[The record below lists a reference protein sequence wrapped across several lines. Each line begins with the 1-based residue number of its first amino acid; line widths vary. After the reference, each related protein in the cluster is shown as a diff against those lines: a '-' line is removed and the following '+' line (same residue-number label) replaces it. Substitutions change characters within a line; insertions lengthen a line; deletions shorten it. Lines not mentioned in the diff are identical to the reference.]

1 MPSSL
6 LGRLLSL
13 LVLCVLLVGPGGGL
27 ATPAAAAGPR
37 AVSQDDADPGSD
49 EPASVSSPEP
59 GQATEAPAP
68 PKITAASAIAVDID
82 ADQVLYALAP
92 DERRAPASTTK
103 MATALVVRRHV
114 EDLEGT
120 TVTVEEG
127 DTVEPPFST
136 MGLQAGDV
144 LTVQDLLYG
153 LLLPSGN
160 DAAKA
165 LARLVGA
172 QLPGGEADPI
182 ATFVQAMNDLCA
194 ELGAK
199 NTTFVNP
206 AGEDQEGH
214 LSTAR
219 DLAILAGALLD
230 DPALA
235 EIVRTPSI
243 EVTYGGE
250 AERRLTLEN
259 TNQLLGE
266 TGIIG
271 VKTGSTD
278 AAGGCLV
285 VGAAYSER
293 NRVVLVVL
301 GSDLEYEG
309 DAPEPSKDAR
319 FLDMLAMIQGLNEDY
334 DWLAADDPEA
344 VPGLR
349 EALAAWEVT
358 MEDAADLVL
367 PADQD
372 GELTFKLR
380 LGPAAKPG
388 EEVGRVLFFAGS
400 TQIAERPIYQV

>member
-1 MPSSL
+1 MRSSI
-6 LGRLLSL
+6 GRLLSL
-13 LVLCVLLVGPGGGL
+13 LVLCILLAGPGGGP
-27 ATPAAAAGPR
+27 ATPALAAGP
-37 AVSQDDADPGSD
+37 AAASQDDADPTPD
-49 EPASVSSPEP
+49 ETAEAGSPEP
-59 GQATEAPAP
+59 AQDAEVAAP
-68 PKITAASAIAVDID
+68 PEITAASAIAVDID

-92 DERRAPASTTK
+92 DEQRAPASTTK

-120 TVTVEEG
+120 TVTVEGG

-165 LARLVGA
+165 LARSVGA
-172 QLPGGEADPI
+172 QLPGGEADPV

-194 ELGAK
+194 ELGAN

-206 AGEDQEGH
+206 AGEDQEGQ
-214 LSTAR
+214 LSTAH
-219 DLAILAGALLD
+219 DLARLATAVLN
-230 DPALA
+230 DPVLA
-235 EIVRTPSI
+235 EVVRTPSI

-278 AAGGCLV
+278 DAGGCLV
-285 VGAAYSER
+285 VGAEYSER

-301 GSDLEYEG
+301 GSDLEYAG
-309 DAPEPSKDAR
+309 DAPEPSEDAR
-319 FLDMLAMIQGLNEDY
+319 FLDMLEMIQGLNEDY

-358 MEDAADLVL
+358 MDDAADLVL
-367 PADQD
+367 PADQED
-372 GELTFKLR
+372 ELTFKLR
-380 LGPAAKPG
+380 LGPEAKPG